1 MHEMRK
7 KISSQK
13 ITISFEI
20 FDIKKNSGSLTD
32 IEFIVQYFL
41 LCNPVLFNKSLG
53 KKIIEQLYLIGE
65 PLNDKSAKRIL
76 NIAFKFFKSVAL
88 LNQLF
93 FNNTTSKIVL
103 EDKTLNSFSK
113 KMGYKNPSQFKDDIK
128 SFSAKVR
135 NIYSQIFS

>member
-13 ITISFEI
+13 IATSLEI
-20 FDIKKNSGSLTD
+20 FNVKKSSGSLTD
-32 IEFIVQYFL
+32 IEFILQYFL

-53 KKIIEQLYLIGE
+53 NKTTEQLNLISDYLD
-65 PLNDKSAKRIL
+65 DKSLEFVLK
-76 NIAFKFFKSVAL
+76 NAFNFFKSVEL

-113 KMGYKNPSQFKDDIK
+113 KMGYKNPAQFKDDIK

>member
-1 MHEMRK
+1 MNEMRRE
-7 KISSQK
+7 ISSQK
-13 ITISFEI
+13 ITTSLEI
-20 FDIKKNSGSLTD
+20 FDLKKSSGSLTD

-53 KKIIEQLYLIGE
+53 KKTTEQLYLISE
-65 PLNDKSAKRIL
+65 SLDDKSAKIIL
-76 NIAFKFFKSVAL
+76 INAVQFYRCVEL

-103 EDKTLNSFSK
+103 EDKILNSFSK
-113 KMGYKNPSQFKDDIK
+113 KMGYKKQTQFKVDIQTY
-128 SFSAKVR
+128 SLKVR